1 MYVSKAKMN
10 CLKMFFSNEAE
21 LGKID
26 YTQK

>member
-1 MYVSKAKMN
+1 MYVSKAKIN
-10 CLKMFFSNEAE
+10 ALKMFFSNEAE

>member
-1 MYVSKAKMN
+1 MYVCEAKIN
-10 CLKMFFSNEAE
+10 CLKMFLSNEAE